1 MDAVYY
7 FMVDLGPVLAPAILG
22 GCWYAAALGIIS
34 TDTDTSSTASATS

>member
-7 FMVDLGPVLAPAILG
+7 FIVDAGPVLAPAVLA

-34 TDTDTSSTASATS
+34 GDMSDGIVPAG